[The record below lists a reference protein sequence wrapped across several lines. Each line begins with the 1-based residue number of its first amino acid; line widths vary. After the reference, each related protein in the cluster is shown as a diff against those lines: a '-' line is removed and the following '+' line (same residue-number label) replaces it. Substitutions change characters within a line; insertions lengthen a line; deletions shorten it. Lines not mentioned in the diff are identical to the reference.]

1 MCSRRITSGLSVDQE
16 VELQCLVHQLQLSD
30 GASGTSSSVLV
41 TPLSPDRTSL
51 IKKFYFPDETDE
63 YETSIEI
70 ANMIDEIVSHDE
82 YRMRCLW

>member
-41 TPLSPDRTSL
+41 TPLSPNRTSL
-51 IKKFYFPDETDE
+51 IKSFI
-63 YETSIEI
+63 SQ
-70 ANMIDEIVSHDE
+70 
-82 YRMRCLW
+82 MRLMSMRHLLRLQT

>member
-30 GASGTSSSVLV
+30 EASGTSTSVLV

-51 IKKFYFPDETDE
+51 IKSFI
-63 YETSIEI
+63 SQ
-70 ANMIDEIVSHDE
+70 
-82 YRMRCLW
+82 MRLMSMRHLLRLQT